1 MTKTHSKRKRE
12 ILDINKE
19 ENYKIRQTKETKL
32 RTETKQRRNRKYKD
46 KKKKRKMKVKIQK
59 KVNRGSIKK

>member
-46 KKKKRKMKVKIQK
+46 KKKRKMKVKIQK

>member
-12 ILDINKE
+12 ILDINNE

-46 KKKKRKMKVKIQK
+46 KKKEKEK
-59 KVNRGSIKK
+59 